1 MTAPEAVRQ
10 DKRHSR
16 VPGWLT
22 GRAGMTGL
30 AALAVVAAGLI
41 ALIVVGVRGEPPP
54 ATLALQAHQI
64 AATLRCPICEDLSV
78 ADSPA
83 PLAGQMR
90 QQITQEL
97 KAGRTADQIRQN
109 FVAAYGESVL
119 LSPPH
124 QGLGQI
130 AYVLPIAV
138 VGVGAAVAFLLL
150 RGGRQ
155 RAKALARVRPR
166 SRQTD
171 LTVADRGRLDDA
183 LARLRE
189 EEP

>member
-1 MTAPEAVRQ
+1 M
-10 DKRHSR
+10 
-16 VPGWLT
+16 
-22 GRAGMTGL
+22 GRTGL
-30 AALAVVAAGLI
+30 AALAVVVAGLI

-109 FVAAYGESVL
+109 FVASYGESVL

-138 VGVGAAVAFLLL
+138 VVVGAGVAVLLL
-150 RGGRQ
+150 WGGRQ
-155 RAKALARVRPR
+155 RARGRPG
-166 SRQTD
+166 SRRAD
-171 LTVADRGRLDDA
+171 LTVADRSRLDDA